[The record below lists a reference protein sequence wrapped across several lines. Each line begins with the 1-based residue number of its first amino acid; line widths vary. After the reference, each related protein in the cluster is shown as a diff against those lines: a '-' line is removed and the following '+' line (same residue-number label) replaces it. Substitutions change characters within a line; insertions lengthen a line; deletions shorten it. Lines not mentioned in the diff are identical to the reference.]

1 MTLSNPEIERL
12 LKDYEKNIAE
22 LKTVVAQIC
31 WYMRGG
37 VNYALLMEMSIR
49 DINYF
54 NSVVEDNIELSKKN
68 NTIIL

>member
-37 VNYALLMEMSIR
+37 VNYSQLMEMSNR
-49 DINYF
+49 DYKYF

>member
-37 VNYALLMEMSIR
+37 VNYSQLMEMSNR
-49 DINYF
+49 DFKYF

>member
-1 MTLSNPEIERL
+1 LTLSNPEIERL

-37 VNYALLMEMSIR
+37 VNYSQLMEMSNR
-49 DINYF
+49 DFKYF

>member
-12 LKDYEKNIAE
+12 LKDYENNIAE

-37 VNYALLMEMSIR
+37 VNYSQLMEMSNR
-49 DINYF
+49 DFKYF

>member
-12 LKDYEKNIAE
+12 IKDYEKNIAE

-37 VNYALLMEMSIR
+37 VNYSQLMEMSNR
-49 DINYF
+49 DFKYF

>member
-37 VNYALLMEMSIR
+37 VNYSQLMEMSNR
-49 DINYF
+49 DFKYF
-54 NSVVEDNIELSKKN
+54 NNVVEDNIELSKKN

>member
-37 VNYALLMEMSIR
+37 VNYSQLMEMSNR
-49 DINYF
+49 EFKYF

>member
-12 LKDYEKNIAE
+12 LKDYEKNISE

-31 WYMRGG
+31 WNMRGG
-37 VNYALLMEMSIR
+37 VNYSQLMEMSNR
-49 DINYF
+49 DFKYF

>member
-12 LKDYEKNIAE
+12 IKDYEKNIAE

-37 VNYALLMEMSIR
+37 VNYSQLMEMSNR
-49 DINYF
+49 DFKYF
-54 NSVVEDNIELSKKN
+54 NNVVEDNIELSKKN